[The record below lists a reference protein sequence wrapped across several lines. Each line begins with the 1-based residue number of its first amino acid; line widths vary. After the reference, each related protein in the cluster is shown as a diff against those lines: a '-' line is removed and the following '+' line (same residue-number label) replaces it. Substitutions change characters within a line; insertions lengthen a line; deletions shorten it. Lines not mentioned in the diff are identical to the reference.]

1 MMLKIAIELL
11 TTTFAIASA
20 LKPVSANVEKET
32 SEKKKK
38 KGKKKKKKPS
48 KISTLEAEEIRER
61 RNKLHLSH
69 LKLIIHELKQ
79 NQHTNKSH
87 GSLDKVVEPP
97 LQFDYLFPHPYLAQ
111 KLTYTSWLFS
121 FFFFFF

>member
-1 MMLKIAIELL
+1 MMLKISIELL

-20 LKPVSANVEKET
+20 LKPVSANVEKGT
-32 SEKKKK
+32 S
-38 KGKKKKKKPS
+38 KKKKKK
-48 KISTLEAEEIRER
+48 KEEEEETRER
-61 RNKLHLSH
+61 KNKLQLSH
-69 LKLIIHELKQ
+69 LELIIHELKQ

-111 KLTYTSWLFS
+111 KLTYTSWLFG
-121 FFFFFF
+121 FFFFF

>member
-1 MMLKIAIELL
+1 MLKIAIELL

-20 LKPVSANVEKET
+20 LKPVSANVEKGT
-32 SEKKKK
+32 S
-38 KGKKKKKKPS
+38 KKKKKK
-48 KISTLEAEEIRER
+48 EEEEETRER
-61 RNKLHLSH
+61 KNKLQLSH
-69 LKLIIHELKQ
+69 LELIIHELKQ

-111 KLTYTSWLFS
+111 KLTYTSWLFG
-121 FFFFFF
+121 FFFFFLKPFPTFLQSTN